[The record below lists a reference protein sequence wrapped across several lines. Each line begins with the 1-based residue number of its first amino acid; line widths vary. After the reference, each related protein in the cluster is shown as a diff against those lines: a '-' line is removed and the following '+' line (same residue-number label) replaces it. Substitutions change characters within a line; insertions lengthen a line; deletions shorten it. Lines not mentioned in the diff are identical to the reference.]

1 MQTEKAA
8 LMQDTPDSSL
18 LHSLESVSFPTL
30 GHFLENGFADH
41 RLRAMVP
48 NVKVIGRAVTL
59 KLLSPDAIPVNRALS
74 QLKPGDVLVID
85 MSGNHT
91 HAPVGAVTACAALNA
106 GAKAVIVDGVVT
118 DLIELRS
125 TRLPVFARGTSL
137 LTTKKRDTMSSQ
149 FNEPVVCGAVVVR
162 PGDIV
167 LADDNGVLFTQ
178 APALADVIDLALASD
193 HAEPSILARLN
204 AKAPLHEVLQCFIS
218 SSIHAANDQ
227 H

>member
-1 MQTEKAA
+1 MKTENAA
-8 LMQDTPDSSL
+8 LMQASPDSSL

-30 GHFLENGFADH
+30 GHFMEDGFADH

-59 KLLSPDAIPVNRALS
+59 KLQSPDAIPVNRALS

-106 GAKAVIVDGVVT
+106 GARGVIVDGVVT

-125 TRLPVFARGTSL
+125 TGLPVFARGTSL
-137 LTTKKRDTMSSQ
+137 LTTKKRDTMSSL
-149 FNEPVVCGAVVVR
+149 FNEPVVCGGVVVR

-167 LADDNGVLFTQ
+167 LADDNGVQF
-178 APALADVIDLALASD
+178 AEALALTDVIDLALASD
-193 HAEPSILARLN
+193 HAEPAILARLN
-204 AKAPLHEVLQCFIS
+204 AKAPLHEVLQCFMS
-218 SSIHAANDQ
+218 
-227 H
+227 

>member
-1 MQTEKAA
+1 MQAT
-8 LMQDTPDSSL
+8 LDSSL

-41 RLRAMVP
+41 RLRAMVS
-48 NVKVIGRAVTL
+48 NVKVVGRAVTL

-74 QLKPGDVLVID
+74 QLNPGDVLVID
-85 MSGNHT
+85 MSGDHT

-106 GAKAVIVDGVVT
+106 GARGVIVDGVVT
-118 DLIELRS
+118 DLIELHS
-125 TRLPVFARGTSL
+125 TGLPVFARGTSL
-137 LTTKKRDTMSSQ
+137 LTTKKRDTMSSL
-149 FNEPVVCGAVVVR
+149 FNEPVVCGGVVVR

-167 LADDNGVLFTQ
+167 LADDNGVLFAE
-178 APALADVIDLALASD
+178 APALAAVIDLALASD
-193 HAEPSILARLN
+193 RAEPAILDRLN
-204 AKAPLHEVLQCFIS
+204 AKEPLHEVLQCFLS

>member
-1 MQTEKAA
+1 MKTEKTA
-8 LMQDTPDSSL
+8 LMQATPDSSL
-18 LHSLESVSFPTL
+18 LHGLESVSFPTL

-59 KLLSPDAIPVNRALS
+59 KLLSPDAIPVNHALS

-106 GAKAVIVDGVVT
+106 GARGVIVDGVVT

-125 TRLPVFARGTSL
+125 TGLPVFARGTSL
-137 LTTKKRDTMSSQ
+137 LTTKKRDTMSSL
-149 FNEPVVCGAVVVR
+149 FNEPVECGGVMVR

-167 LADDNGVLFTQ
+167 LADDNGVLFAE
-178 APALADVIDLALASD
+178 APALAAVIDLALASD
-193 HAEPSILARLN
+193 RAEPAILARLN
-204 AKAPLHEVLQCFIS
+204 ARAPLHEVLQCSIS
-218 SSIHAANDQ
+218 
-227 H
+227 

>member
-1 MQTEKAA
+1 MKTENAA
-8 LMQDTPDSSL
+8 LMQATPDSSL
-18 LHSLESVSFPTL
+18 LRSLESVSFPTL
-30 GHFLENGFADH
+30 GHFMEDGFADH

-106 GAKAVIVDGVVT
+106 GARGVIVDGVVT
-118 DLIELRS
+118 DLLELRS
-125 TRLPVFARGTSL
+125 TGLPVFARGTSL
-137 LTTKKRDTMSSQ
+137 LTTKKRDTMSSL
-149 FNEPVVCGAVVVR
+149 FNEPVICGGVVVR

-167 LADDNGVLFTQ
+167 LADDNGVLFAE
-178 APALADVIDLALASD
+178 APALAAVIDMALASD
-193 HAEPSILARLN
+193 HAEPAILARLN
-204 AKAPLHEVLQCFIS
+204 DKAPLQEVLQCVMS
-218 SSIHAANDQ
+218 
-227 H
+227 

>member
-1 MQTEKAA
+1 MKTEKTA
-8 LMQDTPDSSL
+8 LMQATPDSSL
-18 LHSLESVSFPTL
+18 LHGLESVSFPTL

-59 KLLSPDAIPVNRALS
+59 KLLSPDAIPVNHALS

-91 HAPVGAVTACAALNA
+91 HAPVGAVTACAAINA
-106 GAKAVIVDGVVT
+106 GARGVIVDGVVT

-125 TRLPVFARGTSL
+125 TGLPVFARGTSL
-137 LTTKKRDTMSSQ
+137 LTTKKRDTMSSL
-149 FNEPVVCGAVVVR
+149 FNEPVECGGVMVR

-167 LADDNGVLFTQ
+167 LADDNGVLFAE
-178 APALADVIDLALASD
+178 APALAAVIDLALASD
-193 HAEPSILARLN
+193 RAEPAILARLN
-204 AKAPLHEVLQCFIS
+204 ARAPLHEVLQCSIS
-218 SSIHAANDQ
+218 
-227 H
+227 

>member
-1 MQTEKAA
+1 MGTGKTSFMQA
-8 LMQDTPDSSL
+8 TPDSSL

-30 GHFLENGFADH
+30 GHFMENGFADH

-106 GAKAVIVDGVVT
+106 GARGVIVDGVVT

-125 TRLPVFARGTSL
+125 TGLPVFARGTSL
-137 LTTKKRDTMSSQ
+137 LTTKKRDTMSSL
-149 FNEPVVCGAVVVR
+149 FNEPVECGGVVVR

-167 LADDNGVLFTQ
+167 LADDNGVLFAE
-178 APALADVIDLALASD
+178 APALADMIDLALASD
-193 HAEPSILARLN
+193 HAEPAILARLN
-204 AKAPLHEVLQCFIS
+204 AKTPLHEVLQCFMS
-218 SSIHAANDQ
+218 
-227 H
+227 

>member
-1 MQTEKAA
+1 MKTENAA
-8 LMQDTPDSSL
+8 LMQATPDSPL

-106 GAKAVIVDGVVT
+106 GARGVIVDGVVT

-125 TRLPVFARGTSL
+125 TGLPVFARGTSL
-137 LTTKKRDTMSSQ
+137 LTTKKRDTMSSL
-149 FNEPVVCGAVVVR
+149 FNEPVVCGGVVVR

-167 LADDNGVLFTQ
+167 LADDNGVLF
-178 APALADVIDLALASD
+178 AEALALADVIDLALASD
-193 HAEPSILARLN
+193 HAEPAILARLN
-204 AKAPLHEVLQCFIS
+204 AKAPLHEVLQCFMS
-218 SSIHAANDQ
+218 
-227 H
+227 

>member
-1 MQTEKAA
+1 MKTENAA
-8 LMQDTPDSSL
+8 LMQATPDSSL
-18 LHSLESVSFPTL
+18 LRSLESISFPTL
-30 GHFLENGFADH
+30 GHFMEDGFADH
-41 RLRAMVP
+41 RIRAMVP

-106 GAKAVIVDGVVT
+106 GARGVIVDGVVT

-125 TRLPVFARGTSL
+125 TGLPVFARGTSL
-137 LTTKKRDTMSSQ
+137 LTTKKRDTMSSL
-149 FNEPVVCGAVVVR
+149 FNEPVICGGVVVR

-167 LADDNGVLFTQ
+167 LADDNGVLF
-178 APALADVIDLALASD
+178 AEASALAAVIDMALASD
-193 HAEPSILARLN
+193 RAEPTILARLN
-204 AKAPLHEVLQCFIS
+204 AKAPLHKVLQCVMS
-218 SSIHAANDQ
+218 
-227 H
+227 

>member
-1 MQTEKAA
+1 MKTENAA
-8 LMQDTPDSSL
+8 LMQASPDSSL
-18 LHSLESVSFPTL
+18 QHSLESVSFPTL
-30 GHFLENGFADH
+30 GHFMEDGFADH

-59 KLLSPDAIPVNRALS
+59 KLQSPDAIPVNRALS

-106 GAKAVIVDGVVT
+106 GARGVIVDGVVT

-125 TRLPVFARGTSL
+125 TGLPVFARGTSL
-137 LTTKKRDTMSSQ
+137 LTTKKRDTMSSL
-149 FNEPVVCGAVVVR
+149 FNEPVVCGGVVVR

-167 LADDNGVLFTQ
+167 LADDNGVQF
-178 APALADVIDLALASD
+178 AEALALTDVIDLALASD
-193 HAEPSILARLN
+193 HAEPAILARLN
-204 AKAPLHEVLQCFIS
+204 AKAPLHEVLQCFMS
-218 SSIHAANDQ
+218 
-227 H
+227 

>member
-1 MQTEKAA
+1 MKTENAA
-8 LMQDTPDSSL
+8 LMQATPDSSL
-18 LHSLESVSFPTL
+18 LRSLESVSFPTL
-30 GHFLENGFADH
+30 GHFMEDGFADH
-41 RLRAMVP
+41 RIRAMVP

-106 GAKAVIVDGVVT
+106 GARGVIVDGVVT

-125 TRLPVFARGTSL
+125 TGLPVFARGTSL
-137 LTTKKRDTMSSQ
+137 LTTKKRDTMSSL
-149 FNEPVVCGAVVVR
+149 FNEPVICGGVVVR

-167 LADDNGVLFTQ
+167 LADDNGVLF
-178 APALADVIDLALASD
+178 AEASALAAVIDMALASD
-193 HAEPSILARLN
+193 RAEPTILARLS
-204 AKAPLHEVLQCFIS
+204 AKAPLHEVLQCVMS
-218 SSIHAANDQ
+218 
-227 H
+227 